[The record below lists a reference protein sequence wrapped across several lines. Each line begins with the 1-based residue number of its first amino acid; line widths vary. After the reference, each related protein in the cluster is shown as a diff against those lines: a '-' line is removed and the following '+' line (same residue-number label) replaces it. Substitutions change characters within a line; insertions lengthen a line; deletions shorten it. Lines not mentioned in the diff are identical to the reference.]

1 MRGFQVSE
9 FQDRLARAQLYM
21 TEAKL
26 DALFLTSETDV
37 RYFTG
42 YLTRFWESPTRPWY
56 LLVPQSESLP

>member
-1 MRGFQVSE
+1 MA
-9 FQDRLARAQLYM
+9 DAR
-21 TEAKL
+21 L

-56 LLVPQSESLP
+56 LLVPLRKARCGYPFNRSSVDVKDMD